1 MNRAILSLFLLT
13 TSIISFA
20 QNREKETTDD
30 KDQRLIFQRINMTNE
45 QLISAANNND
55 AVAAYRL
62 FQKYSLTGFK
72 SSFDID
78 LKKGALWLQKS
89 ADLNF
94 ARAQKDLAYN
104 YGNGSFG
111 FPRDENK
118 MIFWY
123 KKASV
128 LGSAKAQFDLGL
140 YYYLHDDKET
150 ANYYFKL
157 AAKQGNAD
165 AIDML
170 D

>member
-1 MNRAILSLFLLT
+1 MNKYFLAILLSTL
-13 TSIISFA
+13 SIFSFA

-45 QLISAANNND
+45 QLIDAANKND

-62 FQKYSLTGFK
+62 FQKYSLTGFA
-72 SSFDID
+72 SNFDID
-78 LKKGALWLQKS
+78 LTKGAIWLQKS

-104 YGNGSFG
+104 YGNGAFG
-111 FPRDENK
+111 FQRDENK
-118 MIFWY
+118 MIYWY
-123 KKASV
+123 KKASYQ
-128 LGSAKAQFDLGL
+128 GSAKAQFDLGL
-140 YYYLHDDKET
+140 YYYLHDDKES

-157 AAKQGNAD
+157 AAAQGNAD

-170 D
+170 N